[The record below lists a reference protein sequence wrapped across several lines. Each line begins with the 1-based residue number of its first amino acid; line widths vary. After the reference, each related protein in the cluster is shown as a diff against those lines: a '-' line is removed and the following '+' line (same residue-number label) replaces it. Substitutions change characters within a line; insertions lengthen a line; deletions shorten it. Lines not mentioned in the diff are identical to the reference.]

1 MLHII
6 LLVLKIIGIVLLCIL
21 GIILLAAACVL
32 FVPVRYRIELDRQEG
47 DGKPPIMVKAKV
59 TWLLHLLN
67 IRMRYPYEK
76 QCLRARIFLFTI
88 FSVPKKEK
96 AKHSTKK
103 KQSAKKTSSERE
115 EKKEAKESDCLDKQ
129 TETKSEADAVTLEA
143 PMSGQEQTQKE
154 PEQEEEASEEKLSL
168 MQKLKKIL
176 HLVQN
181 FFQKLIEI
189 VQNIQYTIEHF
200 CDKIKTILNN
210 IEYYRDVVES
220 DEFRNSLRLCK
231 DELIRVLKCLRPRKM
246 QADLII
252 GMDDPAVTGQI
263 LAVWGMLYP
272 FIGEYVN
279 IVGDFEQTRIEG
291 HAFIKGKVSIVTFVI
306 TVVRIYFNQDV
317 KKLLKLLKKEAA

>member
-1 MLHII
+1 
-6 LLVLKIIGIVLLCIL
+6 
-21 GIILLAAACVL
+21 
-32 FVPVRYRIELDRQEG
+32 VRL
-47 DGKPPIMVKAKV
+47 
-59 TWLLHLLN
+59 
-67 IRMRYPYEK
+67 
-76 QCLRARIFLFTI
+76 FLFTV
-88 FSVPKKEK
+88 FSAPKKENIS
-96 AKHSTKK
+96 HSPNKK
-103 KQSAKKTSSERE
+103 NSSKKNSSSAEGKKNVQKDARVSG
-115 EKKEAKESDCLDKQ
+115 CPDKQ
-129 TETKSEADAVTLEA
+129 NETQSKADAVTLGEQ
-143 PMSGQEQTQKE
+143 MSGEEKAQKE
-154 PEQEEEASEEKLSL
+154 PEQEETSEEKLSL
-168 MQKLKKIL
+168 MQKIKKIL

-181 FFQKLIEI
+181 FFQKLMEI

-200 CDKIKTILNN
+200 CDKINTILND
-210 IEYYRDVVES
+210 IVYYRDVVES

-231 DELIRVLKCLRPRKM
+231 DELIRVFKCLRPQKM

-291 HAFIKGKVSIVTFVI
+291 HAFIKGKVSIVTFVR